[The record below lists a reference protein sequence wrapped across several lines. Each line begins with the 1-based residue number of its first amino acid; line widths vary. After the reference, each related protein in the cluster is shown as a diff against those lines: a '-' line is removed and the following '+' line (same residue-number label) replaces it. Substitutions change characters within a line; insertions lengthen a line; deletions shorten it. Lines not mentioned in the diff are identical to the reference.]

1 MSGESILLVED
12 EENLVE
18 ALRFNLSREGYRV
31 MVAHDGELGL
41 RMAQES
47 GPDLILLDVILPKMN
62 GIEVCR
68 QLRRETQV
76 PILMLTARGE
86 EIDKVVGLE
95 VGADDYLTKPFGMRE
110 LIARIHS
117 LLRRARVPAPESP
130 APTVLTVGDLTIDLG
145 SHVVALDG
153 VEMVV
158 RPREFE
164 LLAMLAANRGRAFTR
179 EQILERVWGHDF
191 IGDVR
196 TVDVHVRWLRQKL
209 YRGPGSSPRIITIR
223 GVGYRLDG

>member
-117 LLRRARVPAPESP
+117 LLRRARVSAPESP
-130 APTVLTVGDLTIDLG
+130 SPAVLTVGDLTIDLG
-145 SHVVALDG
+145 GHVVALAG
-153 VEMVV
+153 EELGL

>member
-1 MSGESILLVED
+1 MSGENILLVED

-41 RMAQES
+41 RMAQEN
-47 GPDLILLDVILPKMN
+47 GPDLILLDIILPKMN

-117 LLRRARVPAPESP
+117 LLRRARVSAPESP
-130 APTVLTVGDLTIDLG
+130 SPAVLTVGDLTIDLG
-145 SHVVALDG
+145 GHVVALAG
-153 VEMVV
+153 EELGL

>member
-1 MSGESILLVED
+1 MSGENILLVED

-41 RMAQES
+41 RMAQEN
-47 GPDLILLDVILPKMN
+47 GPDLILLDIILPKMN

-76 PILMLTARGE
+76 PILMLTAKGE

-117 LLRRARVPAPESP
+117 LLRRARVSAPESP
-130 APTVLTVGDLTIDLG
+130 SPAVLTVGDLTIDLG
-145 SHVVALDG
+145 GHVVALAG
-153 VEMVV
+153 EELGL